1 MDTQA
6 FLESPCFNRIVDL
19 DGIEGSSSYRVQY
32 ADYGYRNE
40 ASEDEK
46 VLLFL
51 GPMFASRMVHVAK
64 NDFAERH
71 KVRIIAID
79 RPGFG
84 GTDAVGT
91 SKRLDVT
98 RAITIALLQHL
109 GIRHVAVACQSGGT
123 VYALDLLLH
132 HPEILNPTAPYFA
145 IGAPWVHP
153 SHTGAFAMSM
163 TSMLPGAAIG
173 TLDKWVSLFQAI
185 SPIVTPVTG
194 VALGASQIISGPG
207 VIPSADPG
215 DDEDSKREADL
226 FPKCI
231 KYAHTQSI
239 TGLSDEAIFLM
250 KKVEGLDG
258 WGDWGDYDNLL
269 PRLSAAL
276 RAAGKRLAVDV
287 YFAEKDMLI
296 GDAGTKGTVW
306 LTECFKKES
315 ETMNFESHVV
325 KGANHDTV
333 WDLKHGVPGTVFLK
347 L

>member
-98 RAITIALLQHL
+98 R
-109 GIRHVAVACQSGGT
+109 G
-123 VYALDLLLH
+123 
-132 HPEILNPTAPYFA
+132 E
-145 IGAPWVHP
+145 
-153 SHTGAFAMSM
+153 
-163 TSMLPGAAIG
+163 
-173 TLDKWVSLFQAI
+173 
-185 SPIVTPVTG
+185 
-194 VALGASQIISGPG
+194 
-207 VIPSADPG
+207 
-215 DDEDSKREADL
+215 
-226 FPKCI
+226 
-231 KYAHTQSI
+231 
-239 TGLSDEAIFLM
+239 
-250 KKVEGLDG
+250 
-258 WGDWGDYDNLL
+258 
-269 PRLSAAL
+269 
-276 RAAGKRLAVDV
+276 
-287 YFAEKDMLI
+287 
-296 GDAGTKGTVW
+296 
-306 LTECFKKES
+306 
-315 ETMNFESHVV
+315 
-325 KGANHDTV
+325 
-333 WDLKHGVPGTVFLK
+333 
-347 L
+347 